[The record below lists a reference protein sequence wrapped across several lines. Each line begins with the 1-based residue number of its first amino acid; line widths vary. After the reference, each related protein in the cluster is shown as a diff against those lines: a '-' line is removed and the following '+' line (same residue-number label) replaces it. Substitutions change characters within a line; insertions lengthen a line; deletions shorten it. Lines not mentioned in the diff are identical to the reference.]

1 MRNFLITEKQLEL
14 IVSEQGVKALEKGLE
29 RLGIGV
35 EKNMSRG
42 EKLLQRL
49 EKGLGTQSNKSI
61 SQKLQTEMIPV
72 SSLKRPNG
80 QIGTQGFTSENMIN
94 LIKYIST
101 KKGFEIPTYKTL
113 KELIENMKKDGD
125 IVKSITNYVESD
137 PITAIKLPDGT
148 INIKDGNHR
157 ANLLNL
163 LGVENI
169 PVVFK

>member
-14 IVSEQGVKALEKGLE
+14 IVSEQRVKALEKGLE
-29 RLGIGV
+29 KLGIGV
-35 EKNMSRG
+35 EKSMGRG
-42 EKLLQRL
+42 EQLLQKL

-61 SQKLQTEMIPV
+61 NRKLQTEMIPV

-94 LIKYIST
+94 LIEYIST
-101 KKGFEIPTYKTL
+101 KKGFKIPTYKTL
-113 KELIENMKKDGD
+113 KELIENIKKDGD

-137 PITAIKLPDGT
+137 PITAIRLPDGT
-148 INIKDGNHR
+148 ININDGNHR

>member
-1 MRNFLITEKQLEL
+1 
-14 IVSEQGVKALEKGLE
+14 
-29 RLGIGV
+29 
-35 EKNMSRG
+35 
-42 EKLLQRL
+42 
-49 EKGLGTQSNKSI
+49 
-61 SQKLQTEMIPV
+61 MIPV

-94 LIKYIST
+94 LIEYIST
-101 KKGFEIPTYKTL
+101 KKGFKIPTYKTL